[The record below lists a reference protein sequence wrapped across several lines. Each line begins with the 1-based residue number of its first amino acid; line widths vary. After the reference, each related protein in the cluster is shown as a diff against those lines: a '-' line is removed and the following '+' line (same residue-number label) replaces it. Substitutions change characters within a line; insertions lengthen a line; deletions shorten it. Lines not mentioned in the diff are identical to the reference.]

1 MRVAIFAL
9 GFLTGQEMDRLPEA
23 MRVLR
28 DVLPEIEVTISS
40 QYSPLLADA
49 LTKGKL
55 DLAFMRAEPGM
66 PDLTYQPVAEES
78 LVAVLPSDHR
88 LAAPSDGDRPRAA
101 VTGWKQ
107 PVLFGEVGRVSGEER
122 QEMRDVG
129 LQQGVP
135 VAAEPKVRFR
145 LETGPS
151 GEARRTASDLT
162 KSLGNRAAGAFKAGA
177 CISSDSAPS
186 MHSRPRESPCSL
198 SSVRSSGFQS

>member
-66 PDLTYQPVAEES
+66 PDLTYQLVTEES

-88 LAAPSDGDRPRAA
+88 LAALD
-101 VTGWKQ
+101 
-107 PVLFGEVGRVSGEER
+107 EVDLGNWS
-122 QEMRDVG
+122 
-129 LQQGVP
+129 
-135 VAAEPKVRFR
+135 
-145 LETGPS
+145 
-151 GEARRTASDLT
+151 ARRSSPSQRRLPLSGQSSTS
-162 KSLGNRAAGAFKAGA
+162 SYRNRAWIFIQVTRWIISRWRCLWE
-177 CISSDSAPS
+177 CITQ
-186 MHSRPRESPCSL
+186 PCC
-198 SSVRSSGFQS
+198 RA

>member
-9 GFLTGQEMDRLPEA
+9 GFLTEQEMDRLPEA

-66 PDLTYQPVAEES
+66 PDLTYRLVAEES

-129 LQQGVP
+129 LRQR
-135 VAAEPKVRFR
+135 VR
-145 LETGPS
+145 P
-151 GEARRTASDLT
+151 
-162 KSLGNRAAGAFKAGA
+162 GA
-177 CISSDSAPS
+177 D
-186 MHSRPRESPCSL
+186 
-198 SSVRSSGFQS
+198 